1 MTRFRTNRNGRTR
14 EALRHAVT
22 YVDAVARDDRLRADL
37 RSALSHG
44 QEAVSELLTDAR
56 ASRLPMRLVWDD
68 DLRDSMRALLDD
80 LDHAASRARRN
91 SHPVRKAL
99 LITGA
104 AGLVAA
110 GAPRVRRWVMTVG
123 ETGQGRTTKQKA
135 PIGEPAAV
143 GATT

>member
-1 MTRFRTNRNGRTR
+1 MTRFRTNRIGRTT
-14 EALRHAVT
+14 EALRHAMT
-22 YVDAVARDDRLRADL
+22 YADAVARDDRLRADL
-37 RSALSHG
+37 RSAIAHG
-44 QEAVSELLTDAR
+44 QEAARELFTDAR

-68 DLRDSMRALLDD
+68 DLRDSVRAFLDD

-110 GAPRVRRWVMTVG
+110 GAPHVRRWVMSVR
-123 ETGQGRTTKQKA
+123 EAGRTTRQNA
-135 PIGEPAAV
+135 SIGEPAVV